1 VAHRHSTTSSL
12 RRLLITMI
20 LNFVITIAD
29 VIGGILSGSLSLL
42 SDALHNFSDG
52 IAVIISYIA
61 IRLNERPKNQHYT
74 FGMKRAEIL
83 AAVINASSL
92 IIICFFL
99 FKTAYSRLISP
110 NPIAGGL
117 MVGVAGAG
125 FLANVIGTLLLRK
138 NAREN
143 MNIRA
148 SYLHLLS
155 DAISSIAVITGG
167 LFIYFFQIYWIDPVL
182 TILIS
187 LYVLKES
194 FSIIKTA
201 VNMIMMGSPENISLA
216 DIKNEIESFPG
227 IQNIHHVHVWRLN
240 EREIHFEAHIEVED
254 MKVSETSQLLRQ
266 IENRLVEKFQI
277 SHVTLQFECGV
288 CDSKTLI

>member
-1 VAHRHSTTSSL
+1 
-12 RRLLITMI
+12 
-20 LNFVITIAD
+20 
-29 VIGGILSGSLSLL
+29 
-42 SDALHNFSDG
+42 
-52 IAVIISYIA
+52 
-61 IRLNERPKNQHYT
+61 
-74 FGMKRAEIL
+74 MKRAEIL

-155 DAISSIAVITGG
+155 DAISSIAVI
-167 LFIYFFQIYWIDPVL
+167 
-182 TILIS
+182 
-187 LYVLKES
+187 LKR
-194 FSIIKTA
+194 
-201 VNMIMMGSPENISLA
+201 V
-216 DIKNEIESFPG
+216 FP
-227 IQNIHHVHVWRLN
+227 
-240 EREIHFEAHIEVED
+240 
-254 MKVSETSQLLRQ
+254 S
-266 IENRLVEKFQI
+266 
-277 SHVTLQFECGV
+277 
-288 CDSKTLI
+288 

>member
-1 VAHRHSTTSSL
+1 MAHRHSTTSSL

-99 FKTAYSRLISP
+99 FKAAYSRLISP

>member
-1 VAHRHSTTSSL
+1 
-12 RRLLITMI
+12 
-20 LNFVITIAD
+20 
-29 VIGGILSGSLSLL
+29 
-42 SDALHNFSDG
+42 
-52 IAVIISYIA
+52 
-61 IRLNERPKNQHYT
+61 
-74 FGMKRAEIL
+74 
-83 AAVINASSL
+83 
-92 IIICFFL
+92 
-99 FKTAYSRLISP
+99 
-110 NPIAGGL
+110 
-117 MVGVAGAG
+117 
-125 FLANVIGTLLLRK
+125 
-138 NAREN
+138 

-155 DAISSIAVITGG
+155 DAISSIAVIIGG

>member
-1 VAHRHSTTSSL
+1 MAHRHSTTSSL